1 MATEVGTE
9 AGTGRGV
16 ATVEMSGI
24 VLTDPSFIAFAS
36 VPRGGC
42 IELPHLANYNMF
54 CTSHVRLLTLLYHH
68 YASVFHCVLSAFM
81 SCDLPWLWQ
90 TQVAWYAVLHHVG
103 GGVPAMTGE
112 GAVAPAPTGQLTGA
126 GGAPPLPLG
135 VGPAALL
142 HDVAAAPLLSDA
154 LTGKYTTRA
163 LCTATGVHRGPCV
176 TLSMCGTDGCRAC
189 GQDVRFLLCYAAGDV
204 TDQRAQQVAGH
215 CLLFARAPQPVAGPE
230 TGMPEAVHLPCVGA
244 FLNAAAGPIS
254 GCPLHID
261 VKYPDK

>member
-16 ATVEMSGI
+16 ATVEMS
-24 VLTDPSFIAFAS
+24 
-36 VPRGGC
+36 
-42 IELPHLANYNMF
+42 
-54 CTSHVRLLTLLYHH
+54 
-68 YASVFHCVLSAFM
+68 
-81 SCDLPWLWQ
+81 
-90 TQVAWYAVLHHVG
+90 VLHHVG

-154 LTGKYTTRA
+154 LT
-163 LCTATGVHRGPCV
+163 
-176 TLSMCGTDGCRAC
+176 
-189 GQDVRFLLCYAAGDV
+189 GDV